1 MRSAC
6 QPSVDPVSLQ
16 DRRVRKGL
24 ESTVSPQNALRYSK
38 IRTLAYEKL
47 RQAGTPRATASY
59 SEVRDAPAPE
69 TQATLNQNHEGSLET
84 EMKRQTAWKLLNSW
98 RESDEISYD
107 HSLIEKGTRA
117 AYDDLASRNTALC
130 PPPYKSPFD
139 MIDDLPTTD
148 MHQQHAQ
155 AMAQMQ
161 ASRQRAEANLLS
173 TPAPSPPILRAL
185 DACFATAVGDAKAI
199 LNFDVAAAVQQ
210 MQVLSFASKE
220 DSLMEKKTLPEL
232 HSSNSWWDK
241 SGCTWEETVESYG

>member
-1 MRSAC
+1 MTCEVCLDFTEYDLSIAC
-6 QPSVDPVSLQ
+6 HAGFASTLSHYVSIVVWTLRASVGYLGTELYCDQL
-16 DRRVRKGL
+16 G
-24 ESTVSPQNALRYSK
+24 TVSK
-38 IRTLAYEKL
+38 
-47 RQAGTPRATASY
+47 
-59 SEVRDAPAPE
+59 
-69 TQATLNQNHEGSLET
+69 
-84 EMKRQTAWKLLNSW
+84 
-98 RESDEISYD
+98 
-107 HSLIEKGTRA
+107 KGTRA

-241 SGCTWEETVESYG
+241 SGCTWEETVESYGWCDKSDCTWQETVESYGWRDKSDCTWEETAESYGWWDKSDCTWEETAESYGW